1 MAQVVPLAEKF
12 DQLNTNIVA
21 VSFGTP
27 YWANV
32 WLEETGAP
40 FPVWLDPEKKS
51 YDVYG
56 MITSKWAAWG
66 PANLWF
72 YAKALMRGE
81 KTKGDRGETGQMGGN
96 FIVDSN
102 GIVQFAYPSK
112 NPTDRPALSSLLQ
125 TLQRLEDKKIG

>member
-1 MAQVVPLAEKF
+1 MAQVVPFAEEINS
-12 DQLNTNIVA
+12 LNTDIVA

-32 WLEETGAP
+32 WLEETEAP
-40 FPVWLDPEKKS
+40 FPIWLDPEKES
-51 YDVYG
+51 YEVYG

-72 YAKALMRGE
+72 YAKAFMRGE

-96 FIVDSN
+96 FIVDKN
-102 GIVQFAYPSK
+102 GIVRFAYPSK
-112 NPTDRPALSSLLQ
+112 NPTDRPEVAKLMQVL
-125 TLQRLEDKKIG
+125 RKIESKG